1 MNEQKGNVVLENFNF
16 TFPGKEEP
24 FLKNISMFINKGE
37 FTVIVGPSSCGKST
51 LGLCLVGLYPNI
63 LGGEVQG
70 KIEIGGLSLKGAE
83 TEEIATKAGIVF
95 QDPDSQF
102 CNLFVE
108 EEIAF
113 GAENLLIKKEEI
125 IERVNKYLKFVN
137 LEGFNLRRTSELSG
151 GQKQR
156 IAIASVLSM
165 EPEILILD
173 QPTANL
179 DPTGKREI
187 FETLFKLNQETG
199 ITLILIEHQ
208 IDELIKYVDKLIIM
222 QKGQIIMQGE
232 PRKLLEKECHC
243 LEQCGL
249 WVPEVSRVGYAMQK
263 SGLKIKKF
271 PISPE
276 ELVESIK
283 ENLLPLK
290 KTFSEKRIIDS
301 LSNEENNENII
312 EVENLVFS
320 YPRKPNTI
328 NDISFNIKKGS
339 ITAIMGEN
347 GSGKSTLS
355 MLLIGLLKPD
365 SGKILLNNMDI
376 SKEKVSKICSQIGY
390 VFQYPEHQFIT
401 TKVRDEIAYGL
412 KNANIS
418 QEETNNLIDATLR
431 IVELDGLDE
440 RHPLTLGMGEKRRL
454 SIATM
459 IVKEPKVL
467 ILDEPSAGLDYKNC
481 EHMMTII
488 KNMHDEGVAIIMI
501 THTTYLVAK
510 YVEDILLMNKGKLV
524 FCGKTKDL
532 FRKLD
537 LINTNAIEKPEIL
550 KTCELLKGT
559 GYNNIPNILVADEIV
574 NILREA
580 QPYE

>member
-1 MNEQKGNVVLENFNF
+1 MNEQKGNIVLEKFNF
-16 TFPGKEEP
+16 TFPGNEEP
-24 FLKNISMFINKGE
+24 FLKNINMFINKGE
-37 FTVIVGPSSCGKST
+37 FAVIVGPSSCGKST
-51 LGLCLVGLYPNI
+51 LGLCLVGLYPNV

-70 KIEIGGLSLKGAE
+70 KIEIGGLSLKQAE

-113 GAENLLIKKEEI
+113 GAENLLVKKEEI

-232 PRKLLEKECHC
+232 PRKLLEKECHF
-243 LEQCGL
+243 LEQYGL
-249 WVPEVSRVGYAMQK
+249 WVPEVSRIGYAMQK
-263 SGLKIKKF
+263 SGLKMKQF

-290 KTFSEKRIIDS
+290 KKFNDKRTTNT
-301 LSNEENNENII
+301 LSNEDNNENII

-320 YPRKPNTI
+320 YPGKPNTI
-328 NDISFNIKKGS
+328 NDISFNIKKRS
-339 ITAIMGEN
+339 IIAIMGEN

-365 SGKILLNNMDI
+365 SGKILLNNIDI
-376 SKEKVSKICSQIGY
+376 SKQKVSNICSQIGY

-401 TKVRDEIAYGL
+401 TTVRDEIAYGL

-418 QEETNNLIDATLR
+418 QEETNNLIDNTLR

-459 IVKEPKVL
+459 IVKKPKVL

-488 KNMHDEGVAIIMI
+488 NNMHDEGVAIIMI

-532 FRKLD
+532 FKKLD
-537 LINTNAIEKPEIL
+537 LIDTNAIEKPEIL
-550 KTCELLKGT
+550 KTCELLKEA
-559 GYNNIPNILVADEIV
+559 GYNNISNILVADEII

-580 QPYE
+580 QPHE